1 MLGQTLV
8 HQTQPV
14 IQRHSL
20 ASLAVAAAL
29 GADLTVALSAA
40 RPWAS
45 HQIQRQA
52 GPWKDRIA
60 ALLWSQLTATPVQM
74 ALAGALTAWLADC
87 ASKHGRSPAPFP
99 ADAAAKSVHTT
110 TRESGASSAAPA

>member
-60 ALLWSQLTATPVQM
+60 ALLWSQLTAKPVQM